1 MILGIGTDIVY
12 IPRISNLWKKFGIK
26 FLTRV
31 FNQEEIEDS
40 YKYTNFDAQVRH
52 FAKRFAAKEAYV
64 KALGTGF
71 GQSIKMSDIVISN
84 NPYGKPQITVSNS
97 NPIHKIELSISDEK
111 DYAIAFIVI
120 YNANIKL

>member
-12 IPRISNLWKKFGIK
+12 IPRISSLWKKFGTK

-31 FNQEEIEDS
+31 FNQKEIEDS
-40 YKYTNFDAQVRH
+40 NKYTNFDAQVRH

-71 GQSIKMSDIVISN
+71 GKSIKMSDIVISN
-84 NPYGKPQITVSNS
+84 NSHGKPQITVSNS

-120 YNANIKL
+120 YNA